1 MRMMHLI
8 ERCHVA
14 LGSLSGVATLLMI
27 ALVVPDI
34 ILRKY
39 FSQTINGASEANILL
54 LIMMVYIGLAGAQA
68 RGAHFRVTLVTD
80 RLSPGVQRFLAALMA
95 LLSIAGIGL
104 LAVMTTENAIGSVQ
118 RGEASFGV
126 ISFPIWP
133 GRVMVALGLWLLV
146 LQLFLDFL
154 RAIFGFPAKETR
166 EATP

>member
-1 MRMMHLI
+1 MRLMHLI

-14 LGSLSGVATLLMI
+14 LGSLSGIATLLMI

-39 FSQTINGASEANILL
+39 FSQTIDGASEANVLL
-54 LIMMVYIGLAGAQA
+54 LVMMVYIGLAGAQA

-80 RLSPGVQRFLAALMA
+80 RLPPGAQRFLAALMA

-146 LQLFLDFL
+146 LQFFLDLL
-154 RAIFGFPAKETR
+154 RAIFGLASEDTQ
-166 EATP
+166 EARL